1 MLRPDVV
8 LAILGMAAV
17 TFLCRAGGYA
27 LLRISRPTPFMEAV
41 LRNVPGTLF
50 AAYVA
55 LTLSAQ
61 GPAAWLAALPVVLV
75 QWKTGNVALSIL
87 VGVGGLA
94 LLRMLL
100 GG

>member
-8 LAILGMAAV
+8 LAILGMAVV

-27 LLRISRPTPFMEAV
+27 VLRMSRPSPFVEAL

-55 LTLSAQ
+55 LSLSAQ
-61 GPAAWLAALPVVLV
+61 GPAAWLAALPVALV
-75 QWKTGNVALSIL
+75 QWKTGSPGLSIL
-87 VGVGGLA
+87 TGVAALA
-94 LLRMLL
+94 LVRML
-100 GG
+100 GA